1 MLAQAVIVLRWAVNL
16 KEHMVVVPPMKWH
29 KGEKPC
35 KTKVDSQKCKPKDPK
50 WHNITKRNNM
60 GRWMAWNALYMTKLP
75 QHPLRKIRSHVSLA
89 SDEARE
95 NGLLCE
101 RPDTLV
107 ALIRT
112 LDDNIHLQVIQLV
125 LDQKSIHVTS
135 H

>member
-1 MLAQAVIVLRWAVNL
+1 
-16 KEHMVVVPPMKWH
+16 MKWH

-50 WHNITKRNNM
+50 WHNITKRNNMLLPLSLRHITKLIHRM